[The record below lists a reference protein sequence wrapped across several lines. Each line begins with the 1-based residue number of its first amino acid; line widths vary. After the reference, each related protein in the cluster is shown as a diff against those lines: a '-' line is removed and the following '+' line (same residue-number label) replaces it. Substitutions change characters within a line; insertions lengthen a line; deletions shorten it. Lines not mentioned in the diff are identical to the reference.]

1 MNNDIDIQFKNWGL
15 KQEKGLKEEFSNMGG
30 VNMKIAADVA
40 IIDTG
45 LFTAHTAFLNTQVDG
60 IGFGYNDKMEIVQY
74 GNYCDTVGHGTAV
87 AGLIVD
93 RVENVKL
100 FICKVTDKDD
110 FIPEDILLAALS
122 YLEEH
127 VICPII
133 NMSIG
138 YTRTQ
143 YHQELY
149 QQIKRMNEK
158 GVVFISAFDNQG
170 AISYPAAYDCV
181 IGVDSNEKCRYPHEM
196 IYVGGETVTVCAK
209 GSMLRAPSLTGS
221 YIVVRGT
228 SFATA
233 LVTKQIL
240 MFYRQA
246 QEETWCLKIIKE
258 YLRNQ
263 SMQCYEMQ
271 FKPPAA
277 GLGFNIVQ
285 AAVFPYGKEA
295 LNLALY
301 VEKLP
306 FKIIDFYDHRLF
318 GKVGKVIKKEFS
330 QDYVPCYRIKN
341 IDEIEWDSIDTL
353 ILCHIDKFI
362 NQLNMEKYIR
372 EMIETALCAG
382 KQIFSFDNIL
392 HLLPEGKR
400 LSHSSVYWPEIT
412 KDSLPQYQFGK
423 LYCLSTPVLSVL
435 GTSSSQGKFA
445 VQMKLRE
452 KLIEMGYHVAQIG
465 TEPYSELMGF
475 DAVFPMGY
483 NSTVSLN
490 GYESIYMLNY
500 ILHQL
505 ELKNPDIILAG
516 SQSGTIPYNQV
527 NLRSMT
533 QSAVEFLFGIEPDA
547 VILCVNPYDP
557 LEYISR
563 SISYIQSA
571 VDTKVI
577 AICLFPFTIQKER
590 FASISAKRKMNLDEI
605 DDAINILSNQL
616 QLPVYNIL
624 GDDIDDLCQ
633 CVIDFF

>member
-1 MNNDIDIQFKNWGL
+1 
-15 KQEKGLKEEFSNMGG
+15 
-30 VNMKIAADVA
+30 MKTTADVA

-45 LFTAHTAFLNTQVDG
+45 LFIAHAAFLDTQVDG
-60 IGFGYNDKMEIVQY
+60 IGFGYNDKKEIVQY
-74 GNYCDTVGHGTAV
+74 ENYYDMVGHGTAV

-93 RVENVKL
+93 KVENVKL
-100 FICKVTDKDD
+100 FICKVTDKED

-127 VICPII
+127 VNCPII

-143 YHQELY
+143 YHQKLY

-158 GVVFISAFDNQG
+158 GVVFIAAFDNLG

-181 IGVDSNEKCRYPHEM
+181 IGVDSNEKCRYSHEM
-196 IYVGGETVTVCAK
+196 IYIGGETVTICAK
-209 GSMLRAPSLTGS
+209 GSMLCAPSLAGS

-233 LVTKQIL
+233 LVTKQVL
-240 MFYRQA
+240 MFRRQVK
-246 QEETWCLKIIKE
+246 EEAWCLNIVKE
-258 YLRNQ
+258 YLRCH

-271 FKPPAA
+271 CSPRAVRS
-277 GLGFNIVQ
+277 GFNIVR

-301 VEKLP
+301 AEKLP
-306 FKIIDFYDHRLF
+306 FEIIDFYDYRLF
-318 GKVGKVIKKEFS
+318 GKVGKVIKKEFV
-330 QDYVPCYRIKN
+330 QDYIPRYCIKN
-341 IDEIEWDSIDTL
+341 IDDIDWGSIDTL

-372 EMIETALCAG
+372 EIIQTALCLG

-392 HLLPEGKR
+392 NLLPQDKQLPR
-400 LSHSSVYWPEIT
+400 SHVYWPEIT
-412 KDSLPQYQFGK
+412 KESLPQYQFGK
-423 LYCLSTPVLSVL
+423 LYCLSTPVVSVL

-452 KLIEMGYHVAQIG
+452 KFIEMGYDVAQIG

-483 NSTVSLN
+483 NSTVYLS

-505 ELKNPDIILAG
+505 ELKDPDIILSG

-533 QSAVEFLFGIEPDA
+533 QSTVEFLFGMEPDA

-563 SISYIQSA
+563 TIAYIQSA

-577 AICLFPFTIQKER
+577 AVCLFPFTIQSEG
-590 FASISAKRKMNLDEI
+590 FTAISAKRKMDVGEI
-605 DDAINILSNQL
+605 ENTIHILSDQL
-616 QLPVYNIL
+616 RLPVYNIF
-624 GDDIDDLCQ
+624 GKDIDDLCQ
-633 CVIDFF
+633 CIIDFF